1 MSCAQ
6 CSVSGNRAAS
16 SGEPESLLTP
26 LPLKPGEKRPDREIE
41 MSHFPNKL
49 ASLFHSLLSFFLP
62 LTVIKITSFCYSLN
76 IPTLYKGLCYTRVT
90 AGPSVCTET
99 SLQVPPPDEVT
110 Y

>member
-1 MSCAQ
+1 
-6 CSVSGNRAAS
+6 
-16 SGEPESLLTP
+16 
-26 LPLKPGEKRPDREIE
+26 
-41 MSHFPNKL
+41 MSHFPNKP
-49 ASLFHSLLSFFLP
+49 ASLFSFAPFFLFFFFFSP